1 MKLILRYMGVP
12 PLLDVQASGRA
23 TAYPTDQKV
32 VQRDGGDG
40 GDFFAVV
47 YNNRRWQLW
56 RTWVVWCLSL

>member
-32 VQRDGGDG
+32 VQRDGGTAVISLRSSITTAG
-40 GDFFAVV
+40 GNFGEPGSCGA
-47 YNNRRWQLW
+47 
-56 RTWVVWCLSL
+56 